1 MHRSRHE
8 RHENLAESALSRAL
22 GAVVDLEGN
31 PESKLWQSRAMHALR
46 ATLHEDLG
54 SECCHHDGVQTA
66 ISRNQHGRS
75 EAGGHEPSHRACQF
89 RCKSLTVAKPG
100 KTARQG
106 AERDRPSRNRTAVD
120 SHAPAVER
128 CAASI

>member
-1 MHRSRHE
+1 MLQFSTRRQAPNTDATPVEQLALELSREHMHRSRHE

-54 SECCHHDGVQTA
+54 SERCHHDGVQTA
-66 ISRNQHGRS
+66 ISRDQHGRS
-75 EAGGHEPSHRACQF
+75 EAGRDQSLYRLRPLWR
-89 RCKSLTVAKPG
+89 KSL
-100 KTARQG
+100 
-106 AERDRPSRNRTAVD
+106 
-120 SHAPAVER
+120 
-128 CAASI
+128 